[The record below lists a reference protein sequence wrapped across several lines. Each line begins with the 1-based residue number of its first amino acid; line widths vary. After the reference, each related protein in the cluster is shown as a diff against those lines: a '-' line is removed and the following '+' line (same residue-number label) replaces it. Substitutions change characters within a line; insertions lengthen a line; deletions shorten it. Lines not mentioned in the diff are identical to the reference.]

1 MSCKE
6 HPAAP
11 ASDCESCRADVW
23 MNTAQFTAASNARL
37 CEIALKADALAKA
50 VESLVQDANRSLYTN
65 LRKALDD
72 YKIARQG
79 Q

>member
-6 HPAAP
+6 HPFAP

-37 CEIALKADALAKA
+37 LEIALAADALAKVLTSYMDGRA
-50 VESLVQDANRSLYTN
+50 SIFHVEA
-65 LRKALDD
+65 ALAA
-72 YKIARQG
+72 YKIVRQG